1 MTTEA
6 AVASVAGVTVAVVVV
21 AAVVVAA
28 DSAEAVA
35 LVDRAAAV
43 AVPVDRAAA
52 AAHLA
57 VVSFPIYLSKR
68 PSLRTA
74 FFYWLTGTN
83 RHQFFAR
90 HALQL
95 AASGIDVA
103 SSRLA

>member
-21 AAVVVAA
+21 AAVVAAA
-28 DSAEAVA
+28 DSAGAAA
-35 LVDRAAAV
+35 LADRAAAV
-43 AVPVDRAAA
+43 AVPVDRAAVA
-52 AAHLA
+52 AAHRGA
-57 VVSFPIYLSKR
+57 VSFPTYLSKR
-68 PSLRTA
+68 PSLSRAA
-74 FFYWLTGTN
+74 FFFWLTK

-103 SSRLA
+103 PTGLA